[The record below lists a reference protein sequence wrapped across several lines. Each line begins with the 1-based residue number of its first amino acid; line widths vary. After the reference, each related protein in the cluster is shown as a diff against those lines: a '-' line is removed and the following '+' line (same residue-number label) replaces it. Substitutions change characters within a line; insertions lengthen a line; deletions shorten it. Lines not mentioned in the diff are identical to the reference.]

1 MTDRAMVQ
9 FTDTGDVSL
18 KGYEDDAES
27 TAESA
32 LIEIIGDLSA
42 ADAGTQSIHVR
53 DANPADD
60 LGVYTNGPGVD
71 LVTPDDPTFLA
82 SVPADKA
89 DQYNNWYA
97 FKNDADM
104 EDKTAVLFGFQY
116 IPTSVAPNQ
125 ANAAGE
131 CPVAQVRVDTE
142 NAGRIGSY
150 DLTSI
155 DEADQGVLL
164 IEDPLEVK
172 KDDFFLEAYI
182 AAGYADVDFELRP
195 LIKVAEQPS
204 ALGQSSAFVNT
215 N

>member
-9 FTDTGDVSL
+9 FTDTDDVSL

-42 ADAGTQSIHVR
+42 SDAGTQSIHIR

-60 LGVYTNGPGVD
+60 LGVYSDGPNSEIVD
-71 LVTPDDPTFLA
+71 ADDPTFLA
-82 SVPADKA
+82 SLGGSDD
-89 DQYNNWYA
+89 DQYNSWYA
-97 FKNDADM
+97 FLNDADM
-104 EDKTAVLFGFQY
+104 EDKAAVLFGFQY
-116 IPTSVAPNQ
+116 IPTSVAPNSTDP
-125 ANAAGE
+125 AGE

-155 DEADQGVLL
+155 DEADQGVML
-164 IEDPLEVK
+164 IEDPLEIK
-172 KDDFFLEAYI
+172 KDDFFLEVYC
-182 AAGYADVDFELRP
+182 AAGYSDVDFELRP

-204 ALGQSSAFVNT
+204 TLGASSAFVNT
-215 N
+215 S